1 VRRHFLH
8 QVSNEL
14 VKTHDRLVIE
24 NFNVHGM
31 LANHRLARAI
41 SDASWSEFA
50 RILAY
55 KQGWRGGQLVQADRR
70 YPSTRLC
77 PQCGVVNRE
86 MTLADRVFT
95 CSCRHTADRDTNA
108 AANLAHWGHTHQD
121 EASTEPR
128 TPKQRGR
135 ATKARRRDGADQHP
149 RVGETSPK
157 DAGTDVHAA
166 PAA

>member
-24 NFNVHGM
+24 NLNVQGM
-31 LANHRLARAI
+31 LRNHRLARAI

-55 KQGWRGGQLVQADRR
+55 KQAWRGGQLVEADRW

-77 PQCGVVNRE
+77 PECGVVNRE

-95 CSCRHTADRDTNA
+95 CSCGHVADRDTNA
-108 AANLAHWGHTHQD
+108 AANLAHWGHTHQY
-121 EASTEPR
+121 ETSTDPR

-135 ATKARRRDGADQHP
+135 ATNARRRDGADQHP
-149 RVGETSPK
+149 HVGETSPK
-157 DAGTDVHAA
+157 DAGTDVHTA